1 MEIVPSNNSK
11 LVCPSCHGKVDTIHP
26 YYTANDHYLV
36 LMFKN
41 RWTWWVLVL
50 FLLGLFWPIGVVG
63 AIVLL
68 IYEINSPKRE
78 NLYKC
83 KKCEIEFS
91 YNDAKNAAKDAT

>member
-1 MEIVPSNNSK
+1 M
-11 LVCPSCHGKVDTIHP
+11 
-26 YYTANDHYLV
+26 
-36 LMFKN
+36 
-41 RWTWWVLVL
+41 L